1 TRRST
6 SNRSYGPRGQ
16 HATPGVSMVHGRGQA
31 MRSIR
36 ICGESLAQH
45 ASSRAYALVLGL
57 GVSVSL
63 LHPAASLAGTFT
75 TFGETFQRVAG
86 APVTVTRS
94 FSVPNP
100 STTYTL
106 RVDNGGFPAGQFC
119 RVSSAIVD
127 VNGVNVVGTSD
138 LSQNIATVERSVSLS
153 KSNLL
158 TVELRVSLTS
168 SDAVSG
174 IARCPDPVTVSTEG
188 AGQVVSGT
196 AVDSAGNQATVSVT
210 LNIDRS
216 RPTISAVV
224 SPSANAA
231 GWNNSD
237 VRVSFTC
244 TDGGS
249 GIARCP
255 DPITVSTEGAGQVV
269 TGTAVDVA
277 GNQATASVTLNID
290 KS

>member
-1 TRRST
+1 
-6 SNRSYGPRGQ
+6 
-16 HATPGVSMVHGRGQA
+16 MVHGRGQA

-36 ICGESLAQH
+36 ICGKSLAQH
-45 ASSRAYALVLGL
+45 ATSRAYALVLGL

-119 RVSSAIVD
+119 RVSSAMVD

-138 LSQNIATVERSVSLS
+138 LNQNIATVERSVSLS

-158 TVELRVSLTS
+158 TVELR
-168 SDAVSG
+168 
-174 IARCPDPVTVSTEG
+174 
-188 AGQVVSGT
+188 
-196 AVDSAGNQATVSVT
+196 
-210 LNIDRS
+210 
-216 RPTISAVV
+216 
-224 SPSANAA
+224 ANP
-231 GWNNSD
+231 G
-237 VRVSFTC
+237 
-244 TDGGS
+244 
-249 GIARCP
+249 
-255 DPITVSTEGAGQVV
+255 
-269 TGTAVDVA
+269 
-277 GNQATASVTLNID
+277 
-290 KS
+290 